1 MAGYMLTGGQMRD
14 IRETVRI
21 ARQQTG
27 GGKENP
33 RHFGVQQSLSVI
45 LGEDLAAATDPRT
58 GWTTARAYV
67 YSGDGDL
74 EYRGLQ
80 IIVRQRYTGVSGEAG
95 QYGKVERK
103 NGGWDLESLDC
114 DIIAGWEAP
123 EALSID
129 ADPGP
134 GDA

>member
-1 MAGYMLTGGQMRD
+1 MAGYQLTSGQMRD
-14 IRETVRI
+14 IRQTVRI
-21 ARQQTG
+21 VRQQFG
-27 GGKENP
+27 GGAENP
-33 RHFGVQQSLSVI
+33 QHFGVQQSLSVI

-67 YSGDGDL
+67 YGGTGDL
-74 EYRGLQ
+74 DYRGFQ
-80 IIVRQRYTGVSGEAG
+80 VIVRQRYTGVSGEAG
-95 QYGKVERK
+95 QYGKAEWK

-114 DIIAGWEAP
+114 DPIADWEAP
-123 EALSID
+123 EEFTID